1 MEKSVR
7 KISYLAVRLLFLL
20 FILVLLSFIPYTGY
34 NPAGY
39 GQITLLLIPVLA
51 AGVAFGPLGGGC
63 MGILWAGF
71 FCVREAFGAAS
82 SVTPGA
88 LLRFIPSVMS
98 GTAVGFICSALKKT
112 LLRSVFRSAVSAG
125 IGALI
130 FAVLSFSV
138 CRLIPAAGQKVSGG
152 SFWSARLA
160 ELAAAVIAV
169 PALLWLIRRRGAT
182 IGIDMGGSSTKLALI
197 KNGKF
202 VSAFHIEKGE
212 DIAEAVSRIGT
223 AGISRI
229 ALTGVG
235 AASVSGDIAGIPTYR
250 VEEFRALANGSAFC
264 SGRQN
269 FLCVSIGTGTSF
281 VRVTPFAFRHFGGTG
296 MGGGTLHSLS
306 ALLCG
311 TADTEE
317 FQRLAGLG
325 DLSHIDL
332 QLKDI
337 CDGEVPGLL
346 PTTTVSNLGKK
357 NREASK
363 EDMAAGIC
371 NLVFESIGVMAAF
384 CVKSFLTRTV
394 VMTGAITEWQIAER
408 SLDEVASLHHVRFI
422 VPEHS
427 RYAGAIGAALTE

>member
-152 SFWSARLA
+152 
-160 ELAAAVIAV
+160 
-169 PALLWLIRRRGAT
+169 
-182 IGIDMGGSSTKLALI
+182 
-197 KNGKF
+197 
-202 VSAFHIEKGE
+202 
-212 DIAEAVSRIGT
+212 
-223 AGISRI
+223 
-229 ALTGVG
+229 
-235 AASVSGDIAGIPTYR
+235 
-250 VEEFRALANGSAFC
+250 
-264 SGRQN
+264 
-269 FLCVSIGTGTSF
+269 
-281 VRVTPFAFRHFGGTG
+281 
-296 MGGGTLHSLS
+296 
-306 ALLCG
+306 
-311 TADTEE
+311 
-317 FQRLAGLG
+317 
-325 DLSHIDL
+325 
-332 QLKDI
+332 
-337 CDGEVPGLL
+337 
-346 PTTTVSNLGKK
+346 
-357 NREASK
+357 
-363 EDMAAGIC
+363 
-371 NLVFESIGVMAAF
+371 
-384 CVKSFLTRTV
+384 
-394 VMTGAITEWQIAER
+394 
-408 SLDEVASLHHVRFI
+408 
-422 VPEHS
+422 
-427 RYAGAIGAALTE
+427 